1 MRGAP
6 TIRGSQEMRQL
17 FVPACM
23 CLLATWPGATG
34 SDPRLSLE
42 EFTGT
47 KLEDKIH
54 ARRAPID
61 TPDAGT
67 AEAVHADIP
76 IDVSAAD
83 IAAETPITE
92 SRADAETPVA
102 EAPADTP
109 AAIAA
114 PERIPLPPVAKPVVH
129 RTREEVCGT
138 LVEAAEANNLPV
150 PFFISLLFQESRFQ
164 PEIVSAVGA
173 QGVAQ
178 FMPETAASMGLE
190 NPFDP
195 LQAIP
200 ASARLLRNLVSQFGN
215 LGLAAA
221 AYNAGPKRIQDWLG
235 KKGKLPEETKGYVK
249 TITGRPAENWTAASL
264 LPGQR
269 LPRHAPCQDAAGL
282 YAWTG
287 PETIPLPA
295 RSPLRPA
302 PEPTT
307 VVAKNDPKMP
317 SKHRIAS
324 IEKNAA
330 VKTTEVA
337 KADTAKIDM
346 AKAETAK
353 PIAVAS
359 ADNAVPAASAAAP
372 VKISKHGAR
381 VTAVI
386 DVTKPAAKII
396 GGKSNIA
403 KIMTIAAPEK
413 TAAAKADKNKP
424 LNIKTADAA
433 KPAVPVAHGAKEAA
447 KEHDKATAKP
457 PVQQLAARKQQH
469 KPEKSKLAKVAQR

>member
-1 MRGAP
+1 M
-6 TIRGSQEMRQL
+6 T
-17 FVPACM
+17 
-23 CLLATWPGATG
+23 TWSGATG
-34 SDPRLSLE
+34 SDPRLSLN
-42 EFTGT
+42 EFTGA
-47 KLEDKIH
+47 KLDGKIH
-54 ARRAPID
+54 AHRAPTD
-61 TPDAGT
+61 AADAGS
-67 AEAVHADIP
+67 AEPVRAEIP
-76 IDVSAAD
+76 MDVSAAD
-83 IAAETPITE
+83 IAAEAP
-92 SRADAETPVA
+92 SAETPVV
-102 EAPADTP
+102 EAPTDTP
-109 AAIAA
+109 ASVAM
-114 PERIPLPPVAKPVVH
+114 PERIPLPPIAKPVVH

-138 LVEAAEANNLPV
+138 LVEAAERNNLPV

-164 PEIVSAVGA
+164 PEIVSNAGA

-269 LPRHAPCQDAAGL
+269 LPRHAPCQEAAGL

-287 PETIPLPA
+287 PENIPLPA

-302 PEPTT
+302 PEPEATT
-307 VVAKNDPKMP
+307 VIAKNNGKDSTKTP

-324 IEKNAA
+324 IEKNVATKTSEAA
-330 VKTTEVA
+330 KLDVSKTEA
-337 KADTAKIDM
+337 
-346 AKAETAK
+346 AK
-353 PIAVAS
+353 PITVAS
-359 ADNAVPAASAAAP
+359 ADNAVPAAASASP

-386 DVTKPAAKII
+386 DVSKPTAKII
-396 GGKSNIA
+396 GGKTSIA
-403 KIMTIAAPEK
+403 KVMTIAAPEK
-413 TAAAKADKNKP
+413 TAAAKHDKDTTDKHKP

-433 KPAVPVAHGAKEAA
+433 KP
-447 KEHDKATAKP
+447 
-457 PVQQLAARKQQH
+457 VQQLAARKQH
-469 KPEKSKLAKVAQR
+469 KPEKPKLAKVAQR

>member
-1 MRGAP
+1 MRGAL

-17 FVPACM
+17 FVPACV
-23 CLLATWPGATG
+23 CLMTWSGATG
-34 SDPRLSLE
+34 SDPRLSLD
-42 EFTGT
+42 EFTGA
-47 KLEDKIH
+47 KLDGKIH
-54 ARRAPID
+54 AQRAPID
-61 TPDAGT
+61 A
-67 AEAVHADIP
+67 AEAGSAEPVRADIP
-76 IDVSAAD
+76 MDVSAAD
-83 IAAETPITE
+83 IAAETPN
-92 SRADAETPVA
+92 AETSAV
-102 EAPADTP
+102 ELPAGTP

-114 PERIPLPPVAKPVVH
+114 PERIPLPPIAKPVVH
-129 RTREEVCGT
+129 RTREEVCDT
-138 LVEAAEANNLPV
+138 LTKAAEANNLPV

-164 PEIVSAVGA
+164 PETVSSAGA

-269 LPRHAPCQDAAGL
+269 LPRHAPCQEAAGL
-282 YAWTG
+282 YAWSG

-302 PEPTT
+302 PEPEATT
-307 VVAKNDPKMP
+307 VIAKNDGKSPGKTP

-324 IEKNAA
+324 VEKNAA
-330 VKTTEVA
+330 AKTSEVA
-337 KADTAKIDM
+337 KTEAQ
-346 AKAETAK
+346 K
-353 PIAVAS
+353 PITVAS
-359 ADNAVPAASAAAP
+359 ADNSVPAAASTA
-372 VKISKHGAR
+372 VKVSGHGAR

-386 DVTKPAAKII
+386 DVSKPTAKII
-396 GGKSNIA
+396 GGKSSVA
-403 KIMTIAAPEK
+403 KVMTIAAPEK
-413 TAAAKADKNKP
+413 TAAPKTDAK
-424 LNIKTADAA
+424 TST
-433 KPAVPVAHGAKEAA
+433 
-447 KEHDKATAKP
+447 KA
-457 PVQQLAARKQQH
+457 PVQQLAARKQH
-469 KPEKSKLAKVAQR
+469 KEKPKLAKVAQR